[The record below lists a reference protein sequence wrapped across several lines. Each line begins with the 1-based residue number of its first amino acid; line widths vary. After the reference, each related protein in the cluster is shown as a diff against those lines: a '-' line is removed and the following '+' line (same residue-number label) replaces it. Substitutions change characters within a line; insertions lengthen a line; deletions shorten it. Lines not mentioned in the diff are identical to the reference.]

1 MADWLSANS
10 RPSSSRST
18 PSSLASLASASVYMV
33 TRGES
38 NSMSV
43 GMTASAPYTRK
54 NGVKPVDLLGVVRR
68 LQRTAGSS
76 SSQQP
81 ADRSSGTTSRGLMP
95 ERMSQF
101 ARSTWPFDC
110 GWATDAKASRM
121 PCVAQKRASAPLAKF
136 VPLSVMMLCGTPY
149 RVVMSR

>member
-1 MADWLSANS
+1 
-10 RPSSSRST
+10 
-18 PSSLASLASASVYMV
+18 MV

-43 GMTASAPYTRK
+43 GMRGWAPYTRK
-54 NGVKPVDLLGVVRR
+54 NGVKPVDLFGVVHR

-81 ADRSSGTTSRGLMP
+81 ADCSSGMTSRGLMP
-95 ERMSQF
+95 ERMSPF

-110 GWATDAKASRM
+110 GWGNGR
-121 PCVAQKRASAPLAKF
+121 
-136 VPLSVMMLCGTPY
+136 
-149 RVVMSR
+149 